1 MATLKLLLLLLLFS
15 LYSCAQNTA
24 KHVVNPQAALL
35 EKQVIPLFAYSDN
48 PDSCK
53 KALLLLDSATT
64 VDSDFFM
71 AYANKLN
78 FLGGFSNK
86 LFFLG
91 NANQTNKAINAIDE
105 IIRLQPNQIW
115 FTLRGNI
122 YEKTGDT
129 ISAKKDFQ
137 KSLSICNQVLD
148 TMSKNNQDYFMFV
161 TNKAVNLI
169 MLNDSADANKILEA
183 LYENYTGNSDWDK
196 VDKEYILSLINKNKQ
211 QLMQPP
217 PAKDSETDIYLNQ

>member
-1 MATLKLLLLLLLFS
+1 MPTLKLLLLLLSFS

-24 KHVVNPQAALL
+24 GHKSNPEAVRLSQ
-35 EKQVIPLFAYSDN
+35 QVIPLYNYTDN
-48 PDSCK
+48 PDSCR
-53 KALLLLDSATT
+53 KALLFLDSAIEI
-64 VDSDFFM
+64 DSNDFLI
-71 AYANKLN
+71 YYNT
-78 FLGGFSNK
+78 
-86 LFFLG
+86 LFFLEG
-91 NANQTNKAINAIDE
+91 LKQYDKE
-105 IIRLQPNQIW
+105 IKNMNEMIRLRPHAHNL
-115 FTLRGNI
+115 FLMRGGI

-169 MLNDSADANKILEA
+169 MLNDSADANKILKA
-183 LYENYTGNSDWDK
+183 LYENYAGNSEWDK
-196 VDKEYILSLINKNKQ
+196 VDKEYILSLMNKNKQ